1 MRCKITLVLIVAT
14 ISFLNA
20 QDSSDVSASLN
31 DVYKQADGNKSFEV
45 NFDPGNIFGSN
56 SGDQFNLFDGGIK
69 FRAFTSEK
77 SAFRAG
83 LDISFLN
90 ATDILQ
96 QEDITN
102 GDEELK
108 GTLSSLSIMLKPG
121 YEKHF
126 GDLARLSPYIGIQGL
141 IGYSS
146 SAATEERQNATTVYL
161 VTWRN
166 DPVISGYGS
175 IDVGVGV
182 FAGVDYY
189 FVKKLYLGIEIGYG
203 VQYSNLL
210 KTKYTNQNNSQSD
223 YEEKNGSVIGI
234 APSLATGNLRLG
246 WTF

>member
-1 MRCKITLVLIVAT
+1 MRCKITLVLIFAT

-20 QDSSDVSASLN
+20 QESSDVTASVN
-31 DVYKQADGNKSFEV
+31 DVYKQAEGNISFEV

-69 FRAFTSEK
+69 FRVFNSEQ

-90 ATDILQ
+90 VTDILQ
-96 QEDITN
+96 QEDIPN
-102 GDEELK
+102 GDEELR
-108 GTLSSLSIMLKPG
+108 GTISSFSIMLKPG

-126 GDLARLSPYIGIQGL
+126 GDNARLSPYIGIQGL
-141 IGYSS
+141 LGYSS
-146 SAATEERQNATTVYL
+146 SAAIEERQNATTVYL
-161 VTWRN
+161 VMWRN
-166 DPVISGYGS
+166 DPSMVGYGS
-175 IDVGVGV
+175 IDIGVGV

-203 VQYSNLL
+203 AQYSNRL
-210 KTKYTNQNNSQSD
+210 KTKYTNENNSQAD